1 MTSAGILITIGFTLG
16 YAMKQK
22 RKNYFLI
29 FVAVLGAVLTS
40 VGLIKLYN
48 YNKAPHISFSDWIT
62 VEPIAAKNHKF
73 RFAIASMVSAE
84 ETWVT
89 YKELIDYVASHI
101 GDEASMVLR
110 PSYSDVRILLE
121 EKKVDVALVCTGTYI
136 TCSRSA
142 TIELIAAPE
151 FKNDLKYRCLF
162 VVNKNS
168 AIDNITDLQGRS
180 FAFTDPESNTGCI
193 VPSWIVSKHGA
204 EPKDYFSK
212 IVYTGSHDKS
222 LHAVAKG
229 LVDGV
234 GVDSLVFYS
243 FVENHPEMRES
254 LRVIWESEA
263 FGAPPIVVPTGLPES
278 AKEQLR
284 EIFVAMSEDA
294 QGREILDGIGIER
307 FRAPKPN
314 EYSSAYDIWDATRSR
329 K

>member
-193 VPSWIVSKHGA
+193 VPSWVMKKQGT
-204 EPKDYFSK
+204 EPKAYFNK
-212 IVYTGSHDKS
+212 IIYTGSHDRS

-229 LVDGV
+229 LVDGA
-234 GVDSLVFYS
+234 GVDSLVYYS
-243 FVENHPEMRES
+243 FIETHPEMKGV
-254 LRVIWESEA
+254 LRVIWESEP
-263 FGAPPIVVPTGLPES
+263 FGAPPVVVPIGLS
-278 AKEQLR
+278 GSTKEQLR
-284 EIFVAMSEDA
+284 EIFLSMSQDA
-294 QGREILDGIGIER
+294 QGRKILDGIGIER
-307 FRAPKPN
+307 FRIPQPD
-314 EYSSAYDIWDATRSR
+314 EYNSAHEIWDTVHSR